1 MSDFNQFMHYRALAS
16 KYDTAN
22 EKIAEAFMESDEKLP
37 IQTRNVC
44 AKLTQELSDRI
55 DYTAARL
62 GINKRLFIERSL
74 IEAMDQV
81 DIIFDQMGIPEPGE
95 QA

>member
-1 MSDFNQFMHYRALAS
+1 MSDFSQFMHYRALAA
-16 KYDTAN
+16 KFDTAN
-22 EKIAEAFMESDEKLP
+22 EKISEAFMESDEKLP

-44 AKLTQELSDRI
+44 AKLTEELANRI
-55 DYTAARL
+55 DQTAMRL

-81 DIIFDQMGIPEPGE
+81 DLIFEKLDVPDPGE
-95 QA
+95 QV